1 MRENNRKPI
10 EKCRKKLP
18 QFTTMNVIDGQA
30 GLVIYSSLIFYSL
43 TIDNILNIIV
53 LLILAGVTI
62 AALSGPNG
70 ILTNATKAREDNA
83 KAQVIEEARVDILAK
98 QTEKRGETLTDNELE
113 SILTPKYGTLSDE
126 ENILDRTLTTEN
138 GYKIPVSDIYNGE
151 LSESV
156 SIPEGLEIGSE
167 VKYNPSVTYDWLS
180 KYCSSSNDS
189 NYQKTLNSGTGQN
202 FNINTWRVFE
212 IDEETGEVKLVP
224 AHSTDDRAEGPTSGT
239 VNLQGAQGYNNA
251 VYLLN
256 KACSELYGDSSR
268 GITARSINIEDIEGK
283 MTDAAIAE
291 VHSIESGYE
300 QQVSAPYSRDNSYY
314 PSIYANERL
323 SVINGK
329 ENSSGIGM
337 SVQDNLVKPT
347 DGNETDGDATEGH
360 IQATTNIQPKKTY
373 WYKDNTFM
381 KTAFETANNGVK
393 YYDLLMPD
401 DTNTFYWVA
410 SRCVNANLS
419 LCNFS
424 VRAVG
429 FGEVNAYGMFDSR
442 DSGGN
447 GFFGIFPVVSLS
459 SKLITGDT
467 IDGFSVE

>member
-1 MRENNRKPI
+1 MKSIKKCQVKPNNGI
-10 EKCRKKLP
+10 
-18 QFTTMNVIDGQA
+18 T
-30 GLVIYSSLIFYSL
+30 LIAL
-43 TIDNILNIIV
+43 IITIIV
-53 LLILAGVTI
+53 LLILAGVAI

-70 ILTNATKAREDNA
+70 ILSNATKAREDNA

-126 ENILDRTLTTEN
+126 ENILDRTLTTED

-156 SIPEGLEIGSE
+156 SIPEGLEIGST
-167 VKYNPSVTYDWLS
+167 VSYNPNGTYDWLS

-189 NYQKTLNSGTGQN
+189 NYQKTLDSSTY
-202 FNINTWRVFE
+202 FNIDTWKVFE
-212 IDEETGEVKLVP
+212 INEETGEVKLVP
-224 AHSTDDRAEGPTSGT
+224 THSTDDGAEGPTSGT
-239 VNLQGAQGYNNA
+239 INLQGAQGYNNA

-401 DTNTFYWVA
+401 DANTFYWVA
-410 SRCVNANLS
+410 SRCVYARS
-419 LCNFS
+419 SGCNFS
-424 VRAVG
+424 VRAVAS
-429 FGEVNAYGMFDSR
+429 GEVYAGYVFVSRGGDYNYYYGL
-442 DSGGN
+442 
-447 GFFGIFPVVSLS
+447 FPVVSLS
-459 SKLITGDT
+459 SKLITGNT